1 MKVYI
6 VEREIIH
13 DDHWIEA
20 TFDSR
25 QKANEYC
32 IKSGCSQRM
41 DDGIDTDWQNP
52 KNPLEQCYVIES
64 EIR

>member
-1 MKVYI
+1 MTVYI
-6 VEREIIH
+6 VEREIVH

-20 TFDSR
+20 IFDSR
-25 QKANEYC
+25 LKADEYC

-52 KNPLEQCYVIES
+52 KNLLERCYVIES